1 MTHLR
6 RGGTRHSMAVALL
19 AMLGCCVAVLAG
31 GCNRSQDAASG
42 GDGATGATTAT
53 SSGGGNLSGE
63 VRVDG
68 SSTVFPLSEA
78 YAEEFMRANPGVKV
92 TVGSSG
98 TGGGF
103 KKFANKE
110 TDIGGASRP
119 IKNSEAEACQKNGVE
134 FIELPVAYDGLSVI
148 VNPQNTWAES
158 LTVAELKKIWE
169 PNSTVSNWSQIRAG
183 FPNRPLKLYGA
194 GTDSGTFD
202 YFTDAIVGEEGA
214 SRNDYTA
221 SEDDNTLVTGVGG
234 DPGALGYFGYAYY
247 EQNQDKLKVLGVG
260 KDAGSAV
267 KPSPETIQNGTY
279 QPLSRPLFLYVSKS
293 AMSRPEVQ
301 AYVKFLLRDGRSLV
315 KDVGYVPLPDRAY
328 ELAQARAD
336 KGTAGSVFGGGSQI
350 GVKIE
355 DLLSKEGAQ

>member
-1 MTHLR
+1 VQRHLRRATSLIGPLLDFYDLCAGDNKKKRMAISMTHLR

-42 GDGATGATTAT
+42 GDGATTVT

-119 IKNSEAEACQKNGVE
+119 IKNSEAEACQK
-134 FIELPVAYDGLSVI
+134 
-148 VNPQNTWAES
+148 
-158 LTVAELKKIWE
+158 
-169 PNSTVSNWSQIRAG
+169 
-183 FPNRPLKLYGA
+183 
-194 GTDSGTFD
+194 
-202 YFTDAIVGEEGA
+202 
-214 SRNDYTA
+214 
-221 SEDDNTLVTGVGG
+221 TG
-234 DPGALGYFGYAYY
+234 
-247 EQNQDKLKVLGVG
+247 
-260 KDAGSAV
+260 SSSSSCR
-267 KPSPETIQNGTY
+267 SPMTGC
-279 QPLSRPLFLYVSKS
+279 
-293 AMSRPEVQ
+293 
-301 AYVKFLLRDGRSLV
+301 RS
-315 KDVGYVPLPDRAY
+315 
-328 ELAQARAD
+328 
-336 KGTAGSVFGGGSQI
+336 S
-350 GVKIE
+350 
-355 DLLSKEGAQ
+355 